1 MKKLVLI
8 VSLVFVAAS
17 CQKEN
22 IVPNGNGCGS
32 DRILKSN
39 TVDPNG
45 DDDTRGGTVQ
55 TISNDGTG
63 NTGTGGTV
71 TDPSTT
77 TSGDDGTITDP
88 MKKKDR
94 KNN

>member
-8 VSLVFVAAS
+8 VSLIFVAAS

-22 IVPNGNGCGS
+22 IVPNGNGCS
-32 DRILKSN
+32 SNDRTLKSN
-39 TVDPNG
+39 TVDPN

-63 NTGTGGTV
+63 TTGTGGTV
-71 TDPSTT
+71 TDPST

-88 MKKKDR
+88 MKKKDK